1 LFYKTLFDENAS
13 CHLAVGSA
21 YASCV
26 KGGADLAQ
34 EQLLERGLNQSMAHT
49 DFMVG
54 SAELNIYG
62 ITRNGSKEPILL
74 NGNWA
79 F

>member
-1 LFYKTLFDENAS
+1 
-13 CHLAVGSA
+13 
-21 YASCV
+21 
-26 KGGADLAQ
+26 
-34 EQLLERGLNQSMAHT
+34 
-49 DFMVG
+49 MVG

-62 ITRNGSKEPILL
+62 ITRDGSKEPILL